1 MPFASVPRTANELA
15 ELEASYRPFQSA
27 EAWSGLRV
35 DTPRW
40 SRFAHILARRRG
52 TAGESAWADAVDRL
66 LRAAALDSAALDG
79 LFPANPELTTMV
91 LGISISGTDGDEP
104 ADPVEV
110 VAECHRRA
118 LVLASEAAANGRAVD
133 SHLIA
138 VLQDVITESQATY
151 TVTTEHGD
159 SVEVDLPRRQY
170 KPVSNYLLLPSGG
183 LAVFTP
189 ASMVAA
195 EMTRLSAELSST
207 QFAALHPAIQAAYA
221 HYALTAIHPF
231 ADGNGR
237 LARTIAS
244 IFLMRSAGVPLVVF
258 ADQWPGYYQ
267 ALHEATQ
274 ASDPQALVDF
284 VSVAAMSVL
293 DLASNLVARPL
304 PGALAVDKV
313 RHIAQARAG
322 SEEVS
327 DSAAAPSPAALDEA
341 ASGLLQM
348 LSIEL
353 REAFVSPPRG
363 IRIAIT
369 ASPTVRAGE
378 SAYRPADMGIA
389 GTAVVRLAI
398 RTTGREVPGSE
409 AAATNL
415 EFVALAST
423 LPGDQLPVAVR
434 ETLTGEL
441 LEVALDDAYPLI
453 REPAALRI
461 RLWVQRL
468 AAETLDR
475 LTPTQPSS

>member
-91 LGISISGTDGDEP
+91 LGSSISGTDGDEP

-183 LAVFTP
+183 LAAFTP

-195 EMTRLSAELSST
+195 EVTRLRPRPAPT
-207 QFAALHPAIQAAYA
+207 QCPTLPP
-221 HYALTAIHPF
+221 T
-231 ADGNGR
+231 
-237 LARTIAS
+237 
-244 IFLMRSAGVPLVVF
+244 
-258 ADQWPGYYQ
+258 
-267 ALHEATQ
+267 
-274 ASDPQALVDF
+274 
-284 VSVAAMSVL
+284 
-293 DLASNLVARPL
+293 DLAASAHSPL
-304 PGALAVDKV
+304 T
-313 RHIAQARAG
+313 
-322 SEEVS
+322 
-327 DSAAAPSPAALDEA
+327 
-341 ASGLLQM
+341 
-348 LSIEL
+348 LS
-353 REAFVSPPRG
+353 
-363 IRIAIT
+363 
-369 ASPTVRAGE
+369 
-378 SAYRPADMGIA
+378 
-389 GTAVVRLAI
+389 
-398 RTTGREVPGSE
+398 
-409 AAATNL
+409 
-415 EFVALAST
+415 
-423 LPGDQLPVAVR
+423 QPV
-434 ETLTGEL
+434 
-441 LEVALDDAYPLI
+441 
-453 REPAALRI
+453 
-461 RLWVQRL
+461 
-468 AAETLDR
+468 
-475 LTPTQPSS
+475 